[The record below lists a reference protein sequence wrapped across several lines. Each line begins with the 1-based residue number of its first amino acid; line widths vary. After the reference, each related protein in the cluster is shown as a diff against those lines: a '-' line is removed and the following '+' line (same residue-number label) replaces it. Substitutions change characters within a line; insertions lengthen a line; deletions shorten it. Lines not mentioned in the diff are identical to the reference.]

1 MRCLLDT
8 HTLLWWLAGG
18 PRLGAEAHRLL
29 RDPDNAIYLSAVSV
43 LEMALKAGLGKLVL
57 PLPAHALASDAIA
70 EDGFV
75 GLPITLR
82 HAGGVERLPLHHR
95 DPFDRLLVAQAQA
108 EELTL
113 LTADPQ
119 LSAYDVQVAW

>member
-1 MRCLLDT
+1 MRVLLDT
-8 HTLLWWLAGG
+8 HALLWWLAGD

-29 RDPDNAIYLSAVSV
+29 RDPETAVYLSAVSV
-43 LEMALKAGLGKLVL
+43 LEMALKARLGKLEL
-57 PLPAHALASDAIA
+57 PLPAGALAADAIA

-75 GLPITLR
+75 GLPVTLR

-113 LTADPQ
+113 LSADPQ
-119 LSAYDVQVAW
+119 MEAYDVDLVW